1 MVVWGETGLQRTADV
16 VNPLDTKSH
25 MMGVDDWE
33 DFKKGLWMFRG
44 FYQTSFKNDLTLE
57 TIFVPYDVQVMTLP
71 PEGTMYNT
79 TYSGGFTSRMWRR

>member
-1 MVVWGETGLQRTADV
+1 
-16 VNPLDTKSH
+16 

-57 TIFVPYDVQVMTLP
+57 TIIVPVRC
-71 PEGTMYNT
+71 
-79 TYSGGFTSRMWRR
+79 SGHGPAAGRHGV